1 MRILFLSFHLF
12 LLCSSLAYAKELSL
26 IEAFH
31 EALHFDM
38 TMQSAKKDNEIQ
50 HAEVDKSSALFYPQA
65 RLLMYQGRS
74 FTDSTTPTTF
84 SGSATTSLYR
94 KYDSKNY
101 GFTVRQSLFNKSN
114 YAAFNQAREAAYKS
128 DAILQKENLDL
139 MARICGSYLDILMA
153 LDNIEYSEMQ
163 KFNMEVQ
170 LQSAEERYKNGVG
183 TITEINEANANLESV
198 VAKKLEW
205 DNTLEYS
212 RRILETYIGRYPTDV
227 LRLNS
232 QKLPKEKPNPPN
244 IESWI
249 NFSLEKNPEI
259 IAAQHDIEIAAAE
272 IDKSIAG
279 HYPTLDLVASKSF
292 TDSQN
297 DYTIGS
303 RYNTN
308 AIGLQ
313 LEVPIYYGGYVEANT
328 KSSIA
333 RLEQSKYEFL
343 KKQLEIRSNV
353 RKYFHEIINGL
364 SRLDAF
370 EKVVAS
376 NEIALTGTIKGFE
389 AGFRTNIEVLNAQ
402 EKLYMSKHDLSKER
416 YTLIYNRILLKQ
428 SAGTLSEQD
437 IQEISGWLSAKNS

>member
-12 LLCSSLAYAKELSL
+12 FLTAALAFAEDLSL

-31 EALHFDM
+31 GALHFDA
-38 TMQSAKKDNEIQ
+38 TMQSAKKDNEVQ
-50 HAEVDKSSALFYPQA
+50 YAEVDKSSALFFPQA

-74 FTDSTTPTTF
+74 FSDSTTPRLI
-84 SGSATTSLYR
+84 GLGTTSQYR
-94 KYDSKNY
+94 MYDSKNF
-101 GFTVRQSLFNKSN
+101 GLTVRQSLFNKSN
-114 YAAFNQAREAAYKS
+114 YAAFNQTREAAYKS
-128 DAILQKENLDL
+128 DAILKKENLNL

-163 KFNMEVQ
+163 KFNVEVQ

-183 TITEINEANANLESV
+183 TITEINEAKSNLESV
-198 VAKKLEW
+198 IAKKLEW
-205 DNTLEYS
+205 DNALEYS
-212 RRILETYIGRYPTDV
+212 RRILETYIGRYPTEI

-232 QKLPKEKPNPPN
+232 RKLPKEKPNPPN

-259 IAAQHDIEIAAAE
+259 IAAQHDIEIAAAD

-279 HYPTLDLVASKSF
+279 HYPTLDLIASKSY
-292 TDSQN
+292 TESQN
-297 DYTIGS
+297 DYSVGS
-303 RYNTN
+303 RYDTN

-328 KSSIA
+328 KSSVA
-333 RLEQSKYEFL
+333 KFEQSKDEFL
-343 KKQLEIRSNV
+343 KKQREIKGNV

-370 EKVVAS
+370 EKVVES

-416 YTLIYNRILLKQ
+416 YSLIYNRILLKQ